1 MGMGRRV
8 DRLCGLLF
16 SAFGLGLVACGGAGP
31 EASGAAPTRVTP
43 PKRDGADPAKVVEI
57 KEPAPA
63 VDAEAPPVRKDG
75 TIYAESELMGT
86 RFSINLWLDPGRD
99 AADGGAAVREAIA
112 EVDRIEGLASE
123 WIAES
128 ELSRFNA
135 AAGGEPIA
143 LSPDLFAILQRST
156 VIAEATSGAF
166 DPTFF
171 AIGDL
176 WSFKPGATPPT
187 QEAIDA
193 RLPLVDWRG
202 IELDAAG
209 RGRLRDV
216 GMKVG
221 LGAIAKGYAVDRASA
236 LLRGR
241 GFTNHIVEG
250 GGDTFVS
257 GSKGERAWMVGIQRP
272 DGPGTIGAL
281 SLENRALVT
290 SGGYQRYFEH
300 DGKRYAHIIDP
311 RTGWP
316 LDEADSA
323 ISVSIVADDAT
334 DADAYCTAVAV
345 MGPERGMAF
354 VESQPALE
362 AVIIERSGEIS
373 LSSGLRER
381 FVPAPPGR

>member
-1 MGMGRRV
+1 
-8 DRLCGLLF
+8 
-16 SAFGLGLVACGGAGP
+16 
-31 EASGAAPTRVTP
+31 
-43 PKRDGADPAKVVEI
+43 
-57 KEPAPA
+57 
-63 VDAEAPPVRKDG
+63 
-75 TIYAESELMGT
+75 
-86 RFSINLWLDPGRD
+86 
-99 AADGGAAVREAIA
+99 
-112 EVDRIEGLASE
+112 
-123 WIAES
+123 
-128 ELSRFNA
+128 
-135 AAGGEPIA
+135 
-143 LSPDLFAILQRST
+143 
-156 VIAEATSGAF
+156 
-166 DPTFF
+166 
-171 AIGDL
+171 
-176 WSFKPGATPPT
+176 
-187 QEAIDA
+187 
-193 RLPLVDWRG
+193 
-202 IELDAAG
+202 
-209 RGRLRDV
+209 
-216 GMKVG
+216 MKVG

-241 GFTNHIVEG
+241 GFQNHIVEG

-257 GSKGERAWMVGIQRP
+257 GSKGARAWMVGIQRP

-345 MGPERGMAF
+345 MGPKRGMAF